1 MHLIEPCCS
10 QKNLRE
16 LRYTIKDGGTAQF
29 KGYGD
34 LSLAELLPPLVN
46 HYNGTEMLIAAPMLP
61 DQAAEAI
68 DKWMK
73 LTWARM
79 DGQGSIWRIQHLTIV
94 AKLEKEKS
102 DYIFTWLKNKPFGDR
117 LTLINIE
124 QEDTAILLPDFAITG
139 PVNMRYGNNF
149 VATATTMPEKIKELW
164 ERFRNYEGG
173 ARNDEITA
181 HGEHSETLATEGT
194 QESWDAEKKKAATKK
209 KRASKPKK

>member
-10 QKNLRE
+10 QRHLRE
-16 LRYTIKDGGTAQF
+16 LRNAIAKGGTMDF

-34 LSLAELLPPLVN
+34 LSLTELLGPLLAR
-46 HYNGTEMLIAAPMLP
+46 YNGVEMMIIAPTLP
-61 DQAAEAI
+61 DQAAEII
-68 DKWMK
+68 DRWMRK
-73 LTWARM
+73 KWARM
-79 DGQGSIWRIQHLTIV
+79 DGRGEVDAISHLTII

-102 DYIFTWLKNKPFGDR
+102 DYIFAWLKNKPFGDR
-117 LTLINIE
+117 LTLIDIE

-173 ARNDEITA
+173 ARNNKIT
-181 HGEHSETLATEGT
+181 
-194 QESWDAEKKKAATKK
+194 ESRDIEKKKAATKK
-209 KRASKPKK
+209 KRTPKQKK